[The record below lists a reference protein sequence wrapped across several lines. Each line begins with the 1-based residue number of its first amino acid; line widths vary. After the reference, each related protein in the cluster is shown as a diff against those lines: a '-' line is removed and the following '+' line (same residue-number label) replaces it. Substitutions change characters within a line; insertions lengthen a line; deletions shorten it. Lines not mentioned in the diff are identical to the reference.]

1 MPNKGRVLFLCPEF
15 FNYEKVIAT
24 ALNKKFEHVD
34 YVNLRSSNS
43 YLKRNL
49 FRYNKS
55 ISEEIIK
62 CLKDHSYYAIL
73 IFKGENISENLI
85 KKISLLHKRNIYL
98 YNWDSIKNFDNTHL
112 SKYCTKVFSFDPID
126 CKVFNLFY
134 KELFLSKFID
144 LDQKYFKNK
153 LLFIGTAR
161 NDRITILSQILSQSK
176 SDLTYAVNLYF
187 QSFFIYIIRLI
198 LNPSLIKIP
207 NKFIYF
213 KKISYANYLGKLK
226 EVSYVLDVESNR
238 QSGITIR
245 SIEALCNGKILI
257 TTNPYALHSPLNTGE
272 NVHVIKRTDKAPLS
286 KIAFDKRPKRK
297 VLEKII
303 KTYHIDFWI
312 NEFFE

>member
-1 MPNKGRVLFLCPEF
+1 MPNKRRVLFLCPEF
-15 FNYEKVIAT
+15 FNYEKVMAT
-24 ALNKKFEHVD
+24 ALNKKFGQVD

-55 ISEEIIK
+55 ISKKIIK
-62 CLKDHSYYAIL
+62 CLKDNSYDAIL
-73 IFKGENISENLI
+73 IVKGENISETLI
-85 KKISLLHKRNIYL
+85 EKIALLHKKNVYL

-112 SKYCTKVFSFDPID
+112 FKYCTKVFSFDPVD

-134 KELFLSKFID
+134 KEMFLSKFID
-144 LDQKYFKNK
+144 QDQKYFKNK
-153 LLFIGTAR
+153 LMFIGTAR
-161 NDRITILSQILSQSK
+161 NDRITILSQILSQPK
-176 SDLTYAVNLYF
+176 SDLTYVVNLYF
-187 QSFFIYIIRLI
+187 QSFFIYIVRVI

-213 KKISYANYLGKLK
+213 KKISYASYLDKLK
-226 EVSYVLDVESNR
+226 EVSYVLDIESNR
-238 QSGITIR
+238 QSGLTPR

-272 NVHVIKRTDKAPLS
+272 NVHVIKRTDKDPLS
-286 KIAFDKRPKRK
+286 KIAFDKRLKRK

-303 KTYHIDFWI
+303 KTYHVDFWV